1 MTENSDVTAAS
12 SISTAKYTLLDN
24 PKGIEIGGWR
34 ILANKAT
41 SVLSSNEMEDWG
53 KKLNLGTTSMPEMV
67 FGNSFL
73 QLKHLESGF
82 CLNFNAQDT
91 LKSLLPGPDES
102 IQVADATK
110 WSKKIIPPEVQKLQQ
125 RNWTFSNSY
134 EGTLLDSNEQNYTNF
149 STTHNM
155 PKFKIEINTKARID
169 IEKLKARDPILF
181 HDDIVLFEDELHDNG
196 ISIQNVRLRV
206 MEKFFLCLLRFF
218 LRVDG
223 VVFRIFDVRFYHEFG
238 WDYIIKERQAREDKY
253 QNIERYFIGDKT
265 QLQNIDTV
273 YSMLKVVHTS
283 VDKIQ
288 IK

>member
-1 MTENSDVTAAS
+1 MNPLR
-12 SISTAKYTLLDN
+12 LLM
-24 PKGIEIGGWR
+24 
-34 ILANKAT
+34 L
-41 SVLSSNEMEDWG
+41 
-53 KKLNLGTTSMPEMV
+53 LNGV
-67 FGNSFL
+67 
-73 QLKHLESGF
+73 
-82 CLNFNAQDT
+82 
-91 LKSLLPGPDES
+91 
-102 IQVADATK
+102 
-110 WSKKIIPPEVQKLQQ
+110 KKIIPPEVQKLQQ

-134 EGTLLDSNEQNYTNF
+134 DGTLLNSNEQDYTNF
-149 STTHNM
+149 SITHSE